1 MSQSILKMEQIVKS
15 FGAVNV
21 LKGIDFDLAKGEVHD
36 YDRCLHKRQWKSHHK
51 G

>member
-21 LKGIDFDLAKGEVHD
+21 LKGVDFDLAKCEVLLLLAEMEPGKATL
-36 YDRCLHKRQWKSHHK
+36 RRL
-51 G
+51 

>member
-21 LKGIDFDLAKGEVHD
+21 LKGVDFDLEKVKCMLLLAVMEPENP
-36 YDRCLHKRQWKSHHK
+36 L
-51 G
+51 